1 MGKMTTN
8 PRPDYDWSQDEVA
21 TLAAGGMKPKMI
33 SRKLRLSI
41 DVVNRRIARARCN
54 GAPIP
59 SFAKGTPVMGTDI
72 SKRIADMYRAGRS
85 QAEIGRK
92 LNVSKHTVQRVV
104 QTARLLG
111 IDIPSS
117 NIALIGIDR
126 DIVRK
131 ITPIADA
138 RGIDPDKMIETLV
151 RIISDEE
158 VLMNNLLDD
167 GDDE

>member
-33 SRKLRLSI
+33 SRQLRLSVH
-41 DVVNRRIARARCN
+41 VVNRRIARARCN

-59 SFAKGTPVMGTDI
+59 SFAKGPRVMGTDI
-72 SKRIADMYRAGRS
+72 SQRIADMYRAGKT
-85 QAEIGRK
+85 QAEISRE
-92 LNVSKHTVQRVV
+92 LDISKHTVQRVV
-104 QTARLLG
+104 KTARYLG

-117 NIALIGIDR
+117 NSALIKIDR

-131 ITPIADA
+131 ITPIADS
-138 RGIDPDKMIETLV
+138 RGITPEKMIEKLV

-158 VLMNNLLDD
+158 VLMNNLLD
-167 GDDE
+167 EVPS